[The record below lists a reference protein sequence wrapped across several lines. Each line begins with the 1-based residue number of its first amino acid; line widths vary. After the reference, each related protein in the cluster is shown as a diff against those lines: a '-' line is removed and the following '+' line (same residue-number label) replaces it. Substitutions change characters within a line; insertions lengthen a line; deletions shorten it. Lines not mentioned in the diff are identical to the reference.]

1 MFRSYRLKSKRP
13 LKNLMM
19 NTAGCDQR
27 SAGIGDTAY
36 VKDLL
41 TEKIVTT
48 KLRCSKFGFAYH
60 PLIKFGWVDILFYVF
75 CKLFCKLSVFQ
86 CHSILSS
93 PRTHFPVHVITVTIY
108 FTISKKNYVH
118 VLFSKNSMLQYVF
131 VSFSRARLA
140 FFCCL

>member
-27 SAGIGDTAY
+27 SAGIGDIAY

-60 PLIKFGWVDILFYVF
+60 PLVKFGWVDILFYVS
-75 CKLFCKLSVFQ
+75 CELFCKLSVFQ
-86 CHSILSS
+86 CHYILFSNS
-93 PRTHFPVHVITVTIY
+93 FPHPCHNCRHIVY
-108 FTISKKNYVH
+108 NFKKNITCT
-118 VLFSKNSMLQYVF
+118 S
-131 VSFSRARLA
+131 SFPKIQCYNMFLSV
-140 FFCCL
+140 